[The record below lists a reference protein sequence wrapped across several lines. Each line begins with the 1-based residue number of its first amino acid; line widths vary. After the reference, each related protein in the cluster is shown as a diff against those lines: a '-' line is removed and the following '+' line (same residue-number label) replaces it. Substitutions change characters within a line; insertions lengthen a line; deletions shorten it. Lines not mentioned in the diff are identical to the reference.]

1 MINPQSFIARIFNLV
16 SPRPQPAR
24 CLPLLVGLLGCLAIG
39 SQAWA
44 EANLR
49 SSFPGRRVGGGT
61 RGECTARLVAHLV
74 PKSNVFAP
82 GSSGLVAIL
91 QGPSANLSP
100 LIVAFKPA
108 NSTGVVQPGASLLE
122 GRELPPAPVGLVL
135 LKAPSSTAGVLWES
149 SYRCGGGVA
158 DGDPLNFVSAGA
170 PPAVSLL
177 VKAAEP
183 VDRLIQA
190 ELAQWKTQCGG
201 TIAREQVAKTFA
213 LDELL
218 GPDWP
223 AQLPLRCL

>member
-1 MINPQSFIARIFNLV
+1 MINPLKLIARLA
-16 SPRPQPAR
+16 SPALFPQKPAR
-24 CLPLLVGLLGCLAIG
+24 WLAPVLAVVGWLAMA
-39 SQAWA
+39 SPALA
-44 EANLR
+44 DVNLR

-61 RGECTARLVAHLV
+61 RGECTARLVANLV

-122 GRELPPAPVGLVL
+122 SRELPPAPVGLVL
-135 LKAPSSTAGVLWES
+135 LKAPSSAGVVQWES

-158 DGDPLNFVSAGA
+158 DTDPLNFVSAGA

-201 TIAREQVAKTFA
+201 TIAREQVAKTFG

-218 GPDWP
+218 GTDWP

>member
-1 MINPQSFIARIFNLV
+1 
-16 SPRPQPAR
+16 
-24 CLPLLVGLLGCLAIG
+24 
-39 SQAWA
+39 
-44 EANLR
+44 
-49 SSFPGRRVGGGT
+49 
-61 RGECTARLVAHLV
+61 VAHLV

-100 LIVAFKPA
+100 LLVAFKPA

-122 GRELPPAPVGLVL
+122 SRELPPAPVGLVL
-135 LKAPSSTAGVLWES
+135 LKAPASGAGVQWES

-158 DGDPLNFVSAGA
+158 DTDPLNFVSAGA

-190 ELAQWKTQCGG
+190 VLAQWKTQCGG
-201 TIAREQVAKTFA
+201 TIAREQVAKTFG
-213 LDELL
+213 LDEVL

>member
-1 MINPQSFIARIFNLV
+1 MINPLKLITRLA
-16 SPRPQPAR
+16 SPALFPQKPAR
-24 CLPLLVGLLGCLAIG
+24 WLAPVLAVVGWLAMA
-39 SQAWA
+39 SPALA
-44 EANLR
+44 DVNLR

-61 RGECTARLVAHLV
+61 RGECTARLVANLV

-122 GRELPPAPVGLVL
+122 SRELPPAPVGLVL
-135 LKAPSSTAGVLWES
+135 LKAPSSAGVVQWES
-149 SYRCGGGVA
+149 SYRCGGGAA
-158 DGDPLNFVSAGA
+158 DADPLNFISAGA

-183 VDRLIQA
+183 LDRLIQA

-201 TIAREQVAKTFA
+201 TIAREQVAKTFG

-218 GPDWP
+218 GTDWP

>member
-1 MINPQSFIARIFNLV
+1 MINPLKLIARLAPPALF
-16 SPRPQPAR
+16 PQKPAR
-24 CLPLLVGLLGCLAIG
+24 RLAPVLAVVGWLAMA
-39 SQAWA
+39 SPALA
-44 EANLR
+44 DVNLR

-61 RGECTARLVAHLV
+61 RGECTARLVANLV

-122 GRELPPAPVGLVL
+122 SRELPPAPVGLVL
-135 LKAPSSTAGVLWES
+135 LKAPSSAGVVQWES

-158 DGDPLNFVSAGA
+158 DTDPLNFVSAGA

-201 TIAREQVAKTFA
+201 TIAREQVAKTFG

>member
-1 MINPQSFIARIFNLV
+1 MINPLKPIARLAPPALF
-16 SPRPQPAR
+16 PQTPAR
-24 CLPLLVGLLGCLAIG
+24 WLAPVLAVVGWLAMA
-39 SQAWA
+39 SPALA
-44 EANLR
+44 DVNLR

-100 LIVAFKPA
+100 LLVAFKPA

-122 GRELPPAPVGLVL
+122 SRELPPAPVGLVL
-135 LKAPSSTAGVLWES
+135 LKAPASGAGVQWES

-158 DGDPLNFVSAGA
+158 DTDPLNFVSAGA

-190 ELAQWKTQCGG
+190 VLAQWKTQCGG
-201 TIAREQVAKTFA
+201 TIAREQVAKTFG
-213 LDELL
+213 LDEVL

>member
-1 MINPQSFIARIFNLV
+1 MINPLKLITRLA
-16 SPRPQPAR
+16 SPALFPQKPAR
-24 CLPLLVGLLGCLAIG
+24 WLAPVLAVVGWLAMA
-39 SQAWA
+39 SPALA
-44 EANLR
+44 DVNLR

-74 PKSNVFAP
+74 PKFNVFAP

-122 GRELPPAPVGLVL
+122 SRELPPAPVGLVL
-135 LKAPSSTAGVLWES
+135 LKAPSSAGVVQWES
-149 SYRCGGGVA
+149 SYRCDGGVA
-158 DGDPLNFVSAGA
+158 DTDPLNFVSAGA

-201 TIAREQVAKTFA
+201 TIAREQVAKTFG

>member
-1 MINPQSFIARIFNLV
+1 MINPLKLITRLA
-16 SPRPQPAR
+16 SPALFPQKPAR
-24 CLPLLVGLLGCLAIG
+24 WLAPVLAVVGWLAMA
-39 SQAWA
+39 SPALA
-44 EANLR
+44 DVNLR

-61 RGECTARLVAHLV
+61 RGECTARLVANLV

-122 GRELPPAPVGLVL
+122 SRELPPAPVGLVL
-135 LKAPSSTAGVLWES
+135 LKAPSSAGVVQWES

-158 DGDPLNFVSAGA
+158 DTDPLNFVSAGA

-201 TIAREQVAKTFA
+201 TIAREQVAKTFG

-218 GPDWP
+218 GTDWP

>member
-1 MINPQSFIARIFNLV
+1 MINPLKLIARLA
-16 SPRPQPAR
+16 SPASFPQKPAR
-24 CLPLLVGLLGCLAIG
+24 WLAPVLAVVGWLAMA
-39 SQAWA
+39 SPALA
-44 EANLR
+44 DVNLR

-122 GRELPPAPVGLVL
+122 SRELPPAPVGLVL
-135 LKAPSSTAGVLWES
+135 LKAPSSAGVVQWES

-158 DGDPLNFVSAGA
+158 DTDPLNFVSAGA

-201 TIAREQVAKTFA
+201 TIAREQVAKTFG
-213 LDELL
+213 LDEVL
-218 GPDWP
+218 GTDWP